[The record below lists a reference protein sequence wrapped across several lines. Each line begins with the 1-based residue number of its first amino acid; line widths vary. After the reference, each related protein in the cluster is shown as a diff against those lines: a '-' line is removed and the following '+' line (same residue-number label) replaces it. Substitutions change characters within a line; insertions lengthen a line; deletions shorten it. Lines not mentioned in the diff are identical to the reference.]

1 MERGGERA
9 NPHPFIIHIF
19 YGLHSLPLR
28 CFAMHLLYMDLN
40 SMYMHMLMYCYCY
53 SFELFV
59 NC

>member
-1 MERGGERA
+1 MA